1 MDFPEMFLRFWWFPM
16 AETGRLM
23 KLLATIGLLS
33 LRCLLYLAGKYNS
46 KVPRQCQMLHVRYM
60 YLHSWVIWGSVGQYS
75 IHPTFGLY
83 VCIITIIYL
92 SNYKYLYAY
101 TYKLLILIEYY
112 WFYKMIL
119 ILIAVFFVESRLLGP
134 VAIGSTFDGGGQ
146 VSFTCRAL
154 RELRRFVCARC
165 VPGNETVNEA
175 LRRCGIVAL
184 SWATYIYIYT
194 HMYIM

>member
-1 MDFPEMFLRFWWFPM
+1 
-16 AETGRLM
+16 
-23 KLLATIGLLS
+23 
-33 LRCLLYLAGKYNS
+33 
-46 KVPRQCQMLHVRYM
+46 
-60 YLHSWVIWGSVGQYS
+60 
-75 IHPTFGLY
+75 
-83 VCIITIIYL
+83 
-92 SNYKYLYAY
+92 
-101 TYKLLILIEYY
+101 
-112 WFYKMIL
+112 MIL

-184 SWATYIYIYT
+184 SWATYIYIYIYT
-194 HMYIM
+194 YVYNVDIYIYILIAFIHESLVYVSLRFTWWFTTGIGIVGNLDIAPSYPNELCNPLKFNSWIPLFLLALDTDTEPGWG